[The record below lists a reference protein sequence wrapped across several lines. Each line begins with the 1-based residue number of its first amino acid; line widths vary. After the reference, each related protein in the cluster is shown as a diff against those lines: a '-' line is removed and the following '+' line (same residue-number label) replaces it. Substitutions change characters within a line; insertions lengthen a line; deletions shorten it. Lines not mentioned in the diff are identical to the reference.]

1 MSQGKIMV
9 VDDEADIRNII
20 KMHLEEKGYNF
31 LEAEDGEQAINLL
44 KTGDNL
50 VNCGLILCD
59 IRMPKVNGIECIE
72 YFRDQAPGIPIV
84 VITGYPE
91 TEMAVDL
98 MKKGVKDYLV
108 KPIEGEKLLEIVNK
122 HVSAGKETSF

>member
-31 LEAEDGEQAINLL
+31 LEAEDGEQAIKLL

-50 VNCGLILCD
+50 VNCGLILLD

-108 KPIEGEKLLEIVNK
+108 KPVESEKLLEIVNK
-122 HVSAGKETSF
+122 HVSAGKETNF

>member
-122 HVSAGKETSF
+122 HVSAGKETNF

>member
-91 TEMAVDL
+91 TEMAVEL

-122 HVSAGKETSF
+122 HVSAGKETNF

>member
-31 LEAEDGEQAINLL
+31 LEAEDGEQAIKLL

-50 VNCGLILCD
+50 VNCGLILLD

-108 KPIEGEKLLEIVNK
+108 KPVESEKLLEIVNK
-122 HVSAGKETSF
+122 HISAGKETNF

>member
-31 LEAEDGEQAINLL
+31 LEAEDGEQAIKLL

-50 VNCGLILCD
+50 VNCGLILLD

-108 KPIEGEKLLEIVNK
+108 KPVESEKLLEIVKK
-122 HVSAGKETSF
+122 HVSAGKETNF

>member
-20 KMHLEEKGYNF
+20 KMHLEGKGYNF
-31 LEAEDGEQAINLL
+31 LEAEDGEQAIKLL

-50 VNCGLILCD
+50 VNCGLILLD

-91 TEMAVDL
+91 TEMSVDL

-108 KPIEGEKLLEIVNK
+108 KPIESEKLQDIVNK
-122 HVSAGKETSF
+122 HISAGKETKF

>member
-20 KMHLEEKGYNF
+20 KMHLEGKGYNF
-31 LEAEDGEQAINLL
+31 LEAEDGEQAIKLL

-50 VNCGLILCD
+50 VNCGLILLD

-108 KPIEGEKLLEIVNK
+108 KPVESEKLLEIVNK
-122 HVSAGKETSF
+122 HVSAGKETNF

>member
-44 KTGDNL
+44 KSEDNL

-91 TEMAVDL
+91 TEMAVEL
-98 MKKGVKDYLV
+98 MNKGVKDYLV

-122 HVSAGKETSF
+122 HISAGKETNF

>member
-31 LEAEDGEQAINLL
+31 LEAEDGEQAIKLL
-44 KTGDNL
+44 QTGDNL

-108 KPIEGEKLLEIVNK
+108 KPIEGKKLLEIVNK
-122 HVSAGKETSF
+122 HVSAGKETNF

>member
-20 KMHLEEKGYNF
+20 KMHLEGKGYNF

-44 KTGDNL
+44 KSEDNL

-91 TEMAVDL
+91 TEMSVDL

-108 KPIEGEKLLEIVNK
+108 KPIESEKLQDIVNK
-122 HVSAGKETSF
+122 HISAGKETKF

>member
-31 LEAEDGEQAINLL
+31 LEAEDGEQAIKLL

-50 VNCGLILCD
+50 VNCGLILLD

-91 TEMAVDL
+91 TEMSVDL

-108 KPIEGEKLLEIVNK
+108 KPIESEKLQDIVNK
-122 HVSAGKETSF
+122 HISAGKETKF

>member
-20 KMHLEEKGYNF
+20 KMHLEGKGYNF
-31 LEAEDGEQAINLL
+31 LEAEDGEQAIKLL

-50 VNCGLILCD
+50 VNCGLILLD

-91 TEMAVDL
+91 TEMSVDL

-122 HVSAGKETSF
+122 HVSAGKETNF

>member
-31 LEAEDGEQAINLL
+31 LEAEDGEQAIKLL

-50 VNCGLILCD
+50 VNCGLILLD

-91 TEMAVDL
+91 TEMSVDL

-108 KPIEGEKLLEIVNK
+108 KPVESEKLLEIVKK
-122 HVSAGKETSF
+122 HVSAGKETNF